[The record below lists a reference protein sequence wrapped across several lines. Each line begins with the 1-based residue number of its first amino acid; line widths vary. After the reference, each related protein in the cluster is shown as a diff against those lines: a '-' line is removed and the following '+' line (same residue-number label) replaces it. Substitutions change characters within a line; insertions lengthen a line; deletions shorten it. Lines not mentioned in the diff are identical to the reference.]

1 MIDKGVSLMLLVDGD
16 LVEVEI
22 EQIGSIRNP
31 VVKELLVERE
41 EEYE

>member
-1 MIDKGVSLMLLVDGD
+1 MLLVDGD